1 MLILRLLYTGKL
13 SASKRFSVS
22 STGLLIMLI
31 ANGETSAH
39 YGGGNPV
46 GNLIKYQIII
56 IPYNES
62 YNLNT
67 LLNKPVETILG

>member
-1 MLILRLLYTGKL
+1 MILRLLYTGKL

-39 YGGGNPV
+39 NGGGNPV